1 MISTRTL
8 LLGAGRIPLI
18 VCVTRP
24 CLPILPLCPL
34 RTSHSLHRSSVAPH
48 AAVDGWG
55 GSWWI
60 RVLWVVNFS
69 SSDRGA
75 PWPCR
80 LHLWVPELLNRMI
93 LEWCIGRSH
102 EKTYHH
108 QYKDHN
114 LIYSIHHPSRFWQ
127 THFPSF
133 SMNFK
138 EAFFGPLNVKPG
150 FSLAIL
156 RCQAAD
162 FGGWCDQQKLFRC
175 GKLDGTVQVQEKLAK
190 EAGLLEVPC
199 FYSDWPPGRMEK
211 LCRIKK
217 LCTRIC
223 SFKWKSLKTAVLIQL
238 PEVAGWVALLQL
250 EVWITEDFV
259 HLYSHART
267 HLNILDF
274 TRYIDVWHQHII
286 LSDASL
292 PF

>member
-1 MISTRTL
+1 MTD
-8 LLGAGRIPLI
+8 
-18 VCVTRP
+18 
-24 CLPILPLCPL
+24 
-34 RTSHSLHRSSVAPH
+34 SLSLVFNEFQ
-48 AAVDGWG
+48 G
-55 GSWWI
+55 GI
-60 RVLWVVNFS
+60 F
-69 SSDRGA
+69 
-75 PWPCR
+75 WP
-80 LHLWVPELLNRMI
+80 PE
-93 LEWCIGRSH
+93 W
-102 EKTYHH
+102 
-108 QYKDHN
+108 
-114 LIYSIHHPSRFWQ
+114 
-127 THFPSF
+127 
-133 SMNFK
+133 
-138 EAFFGPLNVKPG
+138 KPG

-223 SFKWKSLKTAVLIQL
+223 SFKLKSLKTAVLIQL

-259 HLYSHART
+259 HLYSRART

-274 TRYIDVWHQHII
+274 TRCIDVWHQHII
-286 LSDASL
+286 LCDAKHRWMPRKKKAHTKTYAAVHMSRSRCWFGIFAYYASNMRKNLPRTKPWGSEQWGCWDLRGDVWRPDFHRGYIGVEVPGAGNWDQRRCGNRWNHKALTWVPSL
-292 PF
+292 QLILWLICTTDIIRSILFRV

>member
-1 MISTRTL
+1 
-8 LLGAGRIPLI
+8 
-18 VCVTRP
+18 
-24 CLPILPLCPL
+24 
-34 RTSHSLHRSSVAPH
+34 
-48 AAVDGWG
+48 
-55 GSWWI
+55 
-60 RVLWVVNFS
+60 
-69 SSDRGA
+69 
-75 PWPCR
+75 
-80 LHLWVPELLNRMI
+80 
-93 LEWCIGRSH
+93 
-102 EKTYHH
+102 
-108 QYKDHN
+108 
-114 LIYSIHHPSRFWQ
+114 
-127 THFPSF
+127 
-133 SMNFK
+133 MNFK
-138 EAFFGPLNVKPG
+138 EAFFGPLNEKPG

-223 SFKWKSLKTAVLIQL
+223 SFKLKSLKTAVLIQL

-259 HLYSHART
+259 HLYSRART

-274 TRYIDVWHQHII
+274 TRCIDVWHQHII
-286 LSDASL
+286 LCDAKHRWMPREKKKHIQKHTQQFICQGLGVGLESL
-292 PF
+292 HITLVICEKTFPGQSHEAQSSEDAETWEVTFEGLISIGGISALRCQVQEIEIRGVVETGGITKLWLGFHPCN